1 MGVCVIVPLLGYSPD
16 ADPTVLGVLTN
27 CANIV
32 PTLNGFKGG
41 PEPRSPNT
49 TVFMATCQGAAVLT
63 KTDGTTRFFAGS
75 GATIKELT
83 AIATWTDR
91 SRSGGYALS
100 ETNRWRYAQQGD
112 VSLAS
117 SKACTIQASTSSAFA
132 DVSGAP
138 QADIIETV
146 GQFVFAFNT
155 TDSVYGDTSDRWWCS
170 ALGNYA
176 SWTPSVASQ
185 AATGRLIGSP
195 GAITA
200 GKRFGDSII
209 AFKAKSM
216 YRGDYVGAPI
226 VWSFQHI
233 PGDVG
238 ALCQEVVV
246 NVGTPDA
253 PRLVFMG
260 DEDFYTFDGSRP
272 IPIGAN
278 RVKET
283 VYSELLRSRQAQSI
297 ALHDRNSSNIYF
309 FYPSSDSPNPD
320 KCVVYNYRKNTWG
333 RADRQIEAVVEY
345 INPGLTYGDLGTYY
359 ATYGVLPNAP
369 YGTSF
374 WSASAP
380 LPTVLD
386 TSHNVKTLDGPSTSS
401 SITTGDWGDDQKFFL
416 LQRMK
421 CRYRVA
427 PTTASMVNYYR
438 NNLGDSLTTDA
449 TTYQSGGKF
458 DVLREAR
465 WHRFRIDFTGDVE
478 LSGLVP
484 EYAEGGFE

>member
-1 MGVCVIVPLLGYSPD
+1 MIAPLIGYAPD

-32 PTLNGFKGG
+32 PTLKGFKGA
-41 PEPRSPNT
+41 PEAVSPNT
-49 TVFMATCQGAAVLT
+49 TVFAGTCQGGAVLT
-63 KTDGTTRFFAGS
+63 KLDTTTRFIAGTGS
-75 GATIKELT
+75 SLKELT

-100 ETNRWRYAQQGD
+100 NTNRWRFAQQGD

-155 TDSVYGDTSDRWWCS
+155 TDSVYGDVSDRWWCS

-176 SWTPSVASQ
+176 SWVPSVASQ
-185 AATGRLIGSP
+185 AATGRLLGSP
-195 GAITA
+195 GPITA

-226 VWSFQHI
+226 VWSFQQI

-246 NVGTPDA
+246 NVGTPDS

-260 DEDFYTFDGSRP
+260 SEDFYSFDGSRP
-272 IPIGAN
+272 IPIGTN
-278 RVKET
+278 RVKEH
-283 VYSELLRSRQAQSI
+283 VYSELLRSKQSLAIAQ
-297 ALHDRNSSNIYF
+297 HDK
-309 FYPSSDSPNPD
+309 SDSNVYFYYPTSDSVNPD
-320 KCVVYNYRKNTWG
+320 KCVVYNYRKDTWG
-333 RADRQIEAVVEY
+333 RADRQIEAAVDYVV
-345 INPGLTYGDLGTYY
+345 PGLTYGDLGTYY
-359 ATYGVLPNAP
+359 NLYGDLPNFP
-369 YGTSF
+369 YGTAF
-374 WSASAP
+374 WAAGSQTPAIF
-380 LPTVLD
+380 D
-386 TSHNVKTLDGPSTSS
+386 TSHNVKTLTGPTVNS
-401 SITTGDWGDDQKFFL
+401 SITTGDWGDDQKFSL
-416 LQRMK
+416 LQRLK
-421 CRYRVA
+421 CRYITA
-427 PTTASMVNYYR
+427 PTSALMTNYYR
-438 NNLGDSLTTDA
+438 ANLGDSLTTDA
-449 TTYQSGGKF
+449 TTSQSSGKF

-478 LSGLVP
+478 LTGLVP
-484 EYAEGGFE
+484 EIAEGGLE